1 MNKNFFKHCK
11 SGTKMWAIIVFKKT
25 AYSKKSPDGRKFAQ
39 SGRPASMSQDE
50 QKKEREK
57 EKMNERN

>member
-1 MNKNFFKHCK
+1 L
-11 SGTKMWAIIVFKKT
+11 WANIVIKKT

-39 SGRPASMSQDE
+39 TGRPASMSQDE